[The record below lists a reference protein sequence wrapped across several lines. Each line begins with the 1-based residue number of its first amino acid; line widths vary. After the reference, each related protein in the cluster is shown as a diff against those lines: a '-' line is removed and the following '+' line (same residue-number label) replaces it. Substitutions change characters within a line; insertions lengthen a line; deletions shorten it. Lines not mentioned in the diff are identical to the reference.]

1 MSPKPQKQPSAIY
14 KDEVRRRS
22 MGLSSLLWMLV
33 GALVVVMLSVFLY
46 LSPLFDG
53 FRRSSAE
60 PEAPVEP
67 IKTTNPAMEFE
78 FYEVL
83 PEQKFQ
89 SIPEG
94 VSIQERE
101 VSSLPTP
108 STDLIVHVNTKTNTP
123 SQAEPAPIDTPDAD
137 EPTNRLTMNESERG
151 ITQVPTSQ
159 GSHIL
164 QIKSYEQA
172 NEADLKRAEVLM
184 AGVDAIV
191 VRRELK
197 DGTYL
202 YQVVSTPMSQSEAT
216 AASIRLRNNGIDSII
231 IEQRPR

>member
-1 MSPKPQKQPSAIY
+1 MSPRPQKQPSAIY

-22 MGLSSLLWMLV
+22 RGLSSLLWMLV

-46 LSPLFDG
+46 FSPLFDG
-53 FRRSSAE
+53 FRRSTAE
-60 PEAPVEP
+60 LEAPVEP
-67 IKTTNPAMEFE
+67 IKTTSPAMEFE

-101 VSSLPTP
+101 VVSLPPP
-108 STDLIVHVNTKTNTP
+108 STDLIMHSTANNSAP
-123 SQAEPAPIDTPDAD
+123 SQVEPAPINTAEAD
-137 EPTNRLTMNESERG
+137 EPTNRLTMSESERG
-151 ITQVPTSQ
+151 ISQAQASQ
-159 GSHIL
+159 GSYIL

-172 NEADLKRAEVLM
+172 HEADLKRAEVLM

-191 VRRELK
+191 VRRELN
-197 DGTYL
+197 DGSYL
-202 YQVVSTPMSQSEAT
+202 YQVISTPMSQSEAT

-231 IEQRPR
+231 IEQRTR